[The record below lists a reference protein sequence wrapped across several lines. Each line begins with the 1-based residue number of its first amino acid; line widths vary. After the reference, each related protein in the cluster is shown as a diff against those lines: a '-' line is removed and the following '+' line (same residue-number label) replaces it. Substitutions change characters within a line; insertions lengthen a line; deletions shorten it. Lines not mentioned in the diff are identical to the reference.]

1 MIFSNRL
8 IYKFS
13 IHFAPSAS
21 MDSRVANVVIVVVV
35 VVVVFI
41 NEYMNMNYIVS
52 FGN

>member
-1 MIFSNRL
+1 
-8 IYKFS
+8 
-13 IHFAPSAS
+13 
-21 MDSRVANVVIVVVV
+21 MDSRVANVVIV

>member
-35 VVVVFI
+35 VVVFI

>member
-35 VVVVFI
+35 VVFI

>member
-35 VVVVFI
+35 VFI